1 MGFIC
6 EPSGALGVTALDKVK
21 SEIKGKTVVCLI
33 TGANMELTKLEEAR
47 EMSMISKG
55 YKNYYIVEVPNKKNS
70 IYDLIT
76 KCFQVNDMISIQYN
90 RKINKEAS
98 QALLAVESPTQE
110 NVENSIE
117 LIKEM
122 NYKFEIIND
131 RG

>member
-1 MGFIC
+1 
-6 EPSGALGVTALDKVK
+6 
-21 SEIKGKTVVCLI
+21 
-33 TGANMELTKLEEAR
+33 MELTKLEEAR

-55 YKNYYIVEVPNKKNS
+55 YKNYYIVEVPNKKSS

-76 KCFQVNDMISIQYN
+76 KCFKVNDMISIQYN

-117 LIKEM
+117 LMKEM
-122 NYKFEIIND
+122 NYKYEIIND
-131 RG
+131 RGELLDLFF

>member
-1 MGFIC
+1 
-6 EPSGALGVTALDKVK
+6 
-21 SEIKGKTVVCLI
+21 
-33 TGANMELTKLEEAR
+33 MELTKLEEAR

-55 YKNYYIVEVPNKKNS
+55 YKNYYIVEVPNKKSN

-76 KCFQVNDMISIQYN
+76 KCFKVNDVISIQYN

-117 LIKEM
+117 LMKEM
-122 NYKFEIIND
+122 NYKYEIIND
-131 RG
+131 RGELLDLFF